1 MLTPCNVAC
10 LRVDNNNIYMADLL
24 WVALLWL
31 QLQLEADCMR
41 LRFLLELLVVVVQE
55 VVAAVV
61 DCCLRQAM
69 RPKYHRS
76 CRWS

>member
-24 WVALLWL
+24 WAARWL
-31 QLQLEADCMR
+31 QLQLVEVDCMR

-61 DCCLRQAM
+61 DYCLRQAM